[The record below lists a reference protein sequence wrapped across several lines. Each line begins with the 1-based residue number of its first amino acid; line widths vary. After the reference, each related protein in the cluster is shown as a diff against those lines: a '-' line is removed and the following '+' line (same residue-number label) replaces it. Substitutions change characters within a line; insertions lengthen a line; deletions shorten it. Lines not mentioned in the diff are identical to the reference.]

1 MLLNE
6 FRTVHQFFVKD
17 LHMKFQSNL
26 MIVAILWGG
35 AALCSAQSLYNS
47 ASANVSAT
55 DQQKV
60 AGSYRAQHQLEEFV
74 IGAEDVLA
82 VNVWKEPEISRTVPV
97 RPDGK
102 ITLPLIGEI
111 QASGLTA
118 QKLQEEI
125 GRRLATYVSNPDVT
139 VIVQEVKSLKF
150 NIMGEVVKPGSYTL
164 SKPMTVLNAIA
175 IAGGLRDFA
184 KQGNIYVLRV
194 TENGIV
200 RLPFDYKSVIKARKQ
215 DLELQPRD
223 TVVVP

>member
-1 MLLNE
+1 
-6 FRTVHQFFVKD
+6 
-17 LHMKFQSNL
+17 MKFQSNL

-47 ASANVSAT
+47 ASANVSAA

-60 AGSYRAQHQLEEFV
+60 AGSNRTQHQLEEFV